1 MELNRRGDTLN
12 LMFKLFMTF
21 FKIGAFTI
29 GGGYAMLPLIQKEV
43 VETNEWITQDEFM
56 DILAIAEATPGPVA
70 INTSTYVGYKMAGV
84 KGSLICTLGTVLP
97 SFTIILL
104 IVTFFWDYR
113 QNPLIEKIFLGIRP
127 AVAALI
133 FSAVYKMGK
142 HMEFNIRHALGTGLT
157 ILTILLLDISPI
169 YIILVAALGSIV
181 YFKNK
186 EKRL

>member
-1 MELNRRGDTLN
+1 ME

-29 GGGYAMLPLIQKEV
+29 GGGYAMLPLIQREV
-43 VETNEWITQDEFM
+43 VETHEWLTEDEFM

-104 IVTFFWDYR
+104 IVTFFWQYR
-113 QNPLIEKIFLGIRP
+113 QNPIIEKAFLGIRP

-142 HMEFNIRHALGTGLT
+142 HMEVNIGHILGAGLT
-157 ILTILLLDISPI
+157 ILAILVLDISPI
-169 YIILVAALGSIV
+169 YIILTAAFGSIV

-186 EKRL
+186 ENRL

>member
-1 MELNRRGDTLN
+1 ME

-29 GGGYAMLPLIQKEV
+29 GGGYAMLPLIQREV
-43 VETNEWITQDEFM
+43 VETHEWLTEDEFM
-56 DILAIAEATPGPVA
+56 DIIAIAEATPGPVA

-104 IVTFFWDYR
+104 IVKFFWQYR
-113 QNPLIEKIFLGIRP
+113 QNPMIEKAFLGIRP

-142 HMEFNIRHALGTGLT
+142 HMELNIRHILGAGLT
-157 ILTILLLDISPI
+157 ILAILVFDISPI
-169 YIILVAALGSIV
+169 YIILIAAFSAIG

>member
-1 MELNRRGDTLN
+1 MG
-12 LMFKLFMTF
+12 LMFDLFMTF

-29 GGGYAMLPLIQKEV
+29 GGGYAMLPLIQREV
-43 VETNEWITQDEFM
+43 VETHQWISEDEFI

-104 IVTFFWDYR
+104 IVKFFWQYR
-113 QNPLIEKIFLGIRP
+113 QNPLIEKVFLGIRP

-133 FSAVYKMGK
+133 FSAVYKIGK
-142 HMEFNIRHALGTGLT
+142 HMEITTVHLIITGLT
-157 ILTILLLDISPI
+157 ILAILLLDISPI
-169 YIILVAALGSIV
+169 YIILTAALGSIG
-181 YFKNK
+181 YFKSK
-186 EKRL
+186 ENRL